1 MSYNQLKNPFLILT
15 IFISLFFYTGL
26 ALGADE
32 ASLNSENSDYSLN
45 VIVIDP
51 GHGGVDTGAIGPGGT
66 HEKDLTLS
74 IALKLYD
81 LLSDETGAIVL
92 LTRATDEYLSLNER
106 TLFAND
112 NRADIFISIHINAAR
127 RQKAR
132 GVETYFLSFDASDDD
147 ARMAAAFENNLISTG
162 EEIEKEGPK
171 NDIESILWDLAQTEA
186 HIESSMLAEA
196 IYFEISN
203 AVRGGNRGV
212 KQAPFI
218 VLVGATMPAVL
229 VEAGFISNPK
239 EEKKLLSERV
249 QDNLAGAI
257 KTGVLAFSEELKKKV
272 GVTAGNV
279 NIAEDKYEEN

>member
-1 MSYNQLKNPFLILT
+1 MHNPRLKKPLLILALFT
-15 IFISLFFYTGL
+15 SLFLYKDTAFAADG
-26 ALGADE
+26 ALLD
-32 ASLNSENSDYSLN
+32 SKHTVK

-51 GHGGVDTGAIGPGGT
+51 GHGGIDTGAIGPGGAQ
-66 HEKDLTLS
+66 EKDLTLA
-74 IALKLYD
+74 IALKVYD
-81 LLSDETGAIVL
+81 LLAEKTGAVVL

-106 TLFAND
+106 TLFANQ

-127 RQKAR
+127 RKMAR

-162 EEIEKEGPK
+162 EAVKDDGPK

-196 IYFEISN
+196 IYYEISN
-203 AVRGGNRGV
+203 AAGGENRGV

-239 EEKKLLSERV
+239 EEKRLLSERV
-249 QDNLAGAI
+249 QDDLADAI
-257 KTGVLAFSEELKKKV
+257 MTGVLIFSEELRKKV
-272 GVTAGNV
+272 GITADNDESTG
-279 NIAEDKYEEN
+279 DTHEEN